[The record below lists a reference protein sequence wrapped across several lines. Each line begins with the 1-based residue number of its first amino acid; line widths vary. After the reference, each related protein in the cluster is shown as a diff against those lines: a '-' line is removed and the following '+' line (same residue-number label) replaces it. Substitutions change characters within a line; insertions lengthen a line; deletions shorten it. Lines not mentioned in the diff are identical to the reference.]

1 MKINKGAKI
10 GIALEML
17 ALVIMIIIALLNK
30 PIPSVVS
37 WIFVAGLVLA
47 LLGSLIA
54 LSKRNNKI

>member
-37 WIFVAGLVLA
+37 WIFVEGLVLA